1 MIIDN
6 VGGSSDSEVEA
17 AIRHEE
23 ANLIVLKSRE
33 SVLREEMAATRL
45 GSTDPVPA
53 PGVSM
58 ATPSSATVQETA
70 TPPSS
75 TDPGHPDRNRIHEML
90 DSIERGFKANE
101 AMRAEMT
108 RRFKE
113 DLAAG
118 KEAEIDRLEEE
129 NLRANLE
136 RQRSFFNSVVDQLK
150 QAQLV
155 SDHSTITAQLVH
167 PPSAAATAPTGDHP
181 GTGTFHRFRPG
192 CRLCVCRGSFR

>member
-1 MIIDN
+1 M
-6 VGGSSDSEVEA
+6 
-17 AIRHEE
+17 
-23 ANLIVLKSRE
+23 
-33 SVLREEMAATRL
+33 
-45 GSTDPVPA
+45 
-53 PGVSM
+53 
-58 ATPSSATVQETA
+58 
-70 TPPSS
+70 
-75 TDPGHPDRNRIHEML
+75 PGHPDRNRIREML

-155 SDHSTITAQLVH
+155 SDHSTVTAQLVH
-167 PPSAAATAPTGDHP
+167 PPSAAAAAAPSGDRP
-181 GTGTFHRFRPG
+181 GAGAFHRFRPG
-192 CRLCVCRGSFR
+192 CRVCVCRGSFR